1 MEDTPMVEEEEQTT
15 PLPTSET
22 FIPPSVSLHKEQ
34 LLLGETYTHFS
45 PILTSILPTPP
56 AKKSTET
63 TETES
68 PSSEKPSRPAVTLGV
83 DEAGRGPVLGP
94 MVYAAFYL
102 PSELSTPL
110 LKDAHH
116 FDDSKVLTPA
126 VRASLMHKLCTP
138 DTDLHSSS
146 GWCISALSA
155 RDISSNMLRPSTSAA
170 YNLNAQAMDAT
181 VELIRG
187 VIDRGVNVREVYI
200 DTIGRPETYQA
211 KLERLFP
218 GISITVAKKADSLYP
233 VVSAASV
240 VAKVTRDVALGVL
253 WDNEV
258 LLEKMDE
265 GNDGGEEGKVEAE
278 AQVQATVSEP
288 EWGSGYPSDARCT
301 SWLKRNMHPVFGWGP
316 ECRFSWGTA
325 KDMLEAKG
333 MAAKVGWPAG
343 DEEEGNFRVS
353 DYFSAK
359 QDDDEEQDGDE
370 LRGWFGR
377 SVGAEVF

>member
-1 MEDTPMVEEEEQTT
+1 MDDTPMVEEEEQST

-22 FIPPSVSLHKEQ
+22 FIPPSIALYREQ
-34 LLLGETYTHFS
+34 LLRGETYTHFS
-45 PILTSILPTPP
+45 PIPTSILPTPP
-56 AKKSTET
+56 ANNAANAET
-63 TETES
+63 AAAAA
-68 PSSEKPSRPAVTLGV
+68 SEASSRPAVTLGV

-94 MVYAAFYL
+94 MVYAAFFL

-110 LKDAHH
+110 LKTTHH
-116 FDDSKVLTPA
+116 FDDSKVLTAA

-155 RDISSNMLRPSTSAA
+155 RDISSNMMRPSTSAA

-181 VELIRG
+181 VGLIRG
-187 VIDRGVNVREVYI
+187 VLDRGVNVREIYI

-211 KLERLFP
+211 KLEKLFP

-253 WDNEV
+253 WENEV
-258 LLEKMDE
+258 LMDVDE
-265 GNDGGEEGKVEAE
+265 GRGGEETEK
-278 AQVQATVSEP
+278 QATESEP

-333 MAAKVGWPAG
+333 MAAGVEWPAG
-343 DEEEGNFRVS
+343 DDDEGNFRVS

-359 QDDDEEQDGDE
+359 EDDDELDGDE
-370 LRGWFGR
+370 LRGWFGT
-377 SVGAEVF
+377 SVGTEVF